1 MRVLLIFVLSAGQSL
16 KTFEDLEVW
25 NHTHPRIQCDMKEIP
40 RESVPVLPSGST
52 NPFLHSLALWMSLNR

>member
-25 NHTHPRIQCDMKEIP
+25 KLTHPRIQCDMKEIP
-40 RESVPVLPSGST
+40 RESIRGLRSGST
-52 NPFLHSLALWMSLNR
+52 KSFSAFVGSVDEF